1 MINNINTA
9 LYENTHI
16 PKINNN
22 DSNDKLREKTD
33 DFEAIIL
40 KMMLD
45 NALKDEKNIFSSQND
60 PGDKIYK
67 SMYREELT
75 KASAGSFG
83 FSDML
88 YNYLSEKNL

>member
-16 PKINNN
+16 PRINNN

>member
-1 MINNINTA
+1 MINNINTT
-9 LYENTHI
+9 LYENIHI
-16 PKINNN
+16 PRINNN
-22 DSNDKLREKTD
+22 DSNNKLREKTN